1 MDNTFP
7 AVGAEVTLVFIG
19 ALLLLKTFAR
29 YKSKPAEFDSHLNH
43 WEITVSDFILYCF
56 IAIAGALFFQVISS
70 FALKHTSIDSDS
82 RLVLTAAGMD
92 LGILSGVYVFH
103 HFKEEQF
110 PLFIHKGFKT
120 LTSGL
125 VTLLIALP
133 LVFGVMFIWQAIL
146 NAFHI
151 PIVKQEMVDL
161 LMNSKFPF
169 ARNTLI
175 LVAVIAAP
183 CAEESIF
190 RAGLFRYLRTRAPRW
205 VALLIPALL
214 FAAAHGSLTYF
225 PPLVV
230 LGIVFALAYEQ
241 TGTIGTTIVAHAL
254 FNLNSILMVIGGV
267 GGS

>member
-7 AVGAEVTLVFIG
+7 VVAAEVALVLVGAFLLVRG
-19 ALLLLKTFAR
+19 MLR
-29 YKSKPAEFDSHLNH
+29 YRSEPSHYEPVLPAWDVS
-43 WEITVSDFILYCF
+43 ISDFIFYCF
-56 IAIAGALFFQVISS
+56 IAIAGALFFQFTAS
-70 FALKHTSIDSDS
+70 FSLKYTKLDSDS
-82 RLVLTAAGMD
+82 RLVLTAAAMD
-92 LGILSGVYVFH
+92 LGIITGIALFH
-103 HFKEEQF
+103 QLKADTF

-120 LTSGL
+120 LRSGVL
-125 VTLLIALP
+125 TLLIALP
-133 LVFGVMFIWQAIL
+133 LVFTVMFVWQAIL

-161 LMNSKFPF
+161 LMNSSFPL

-183 CAEESIF
+183 TAEELMF
-190 RAGLFRYLRTRAPRW
+190 RAGLYRFLRTRTHRW
-205 VALLIPALL
+205 VARLVPAIL

-230 LGIVFALAYEQ
+230 LGIIFALAYER

-254 FNLNSILMVIGGV
+254 FNLNSILMILGNC
-267 GGS
+267 GS